1 MLPAVPILR
10 ALFVLLL
17 AAAACAP
24 LPGNARALHARIDRI
39 VSPVATLDGVEID
52 IDWPDGAK
60 RGVMHLRTRT
70 LDASGLGYHF
80 TRLAW
85 SCDMARSGWSRW
97 TCSGPLHTAS
107 GESATLSID
116 LKEAGTE
123 AVLARGSS
131 RIAMQR
137 RASAPDLTRVDL
149 TAIPL
154 AWTRVLL
161 KQAWPQA
168 QLKAGEGDAHF
179 AVTSSTQGVRI
190 AGPLNLRGVSLDT
203 PDGHTAADKLGAAF
217 DLDMLL
223 GADNRVKLR
232 GALLGGEVL
241 FGTTYIALGGRRV
254 GLAIDAEKQGACCWR
269 IPHFDWR
276 DGAILGASGS
286 ATFDAD
292 ANPRDVAV
300 DVRSADLSL
309 ARDAYLS
316 GFLGAGGLQ
325 DLELRGGLR
334 AHLELA
340 DGRLRAAAAMLDS
353 VTARDPKGRFAFDS
367 VSGDARYSA
376 TAPVRSELR
385 WMGGSLYGLDF
396 GAATIPLS
404 SGDGKLA
411 VEQAVDVPM
420 LGGHLG
426 FDHLS
431 IRPGGG
437 TVPTVAEF
445 GLRLDSIDV
454 AQLAKALKLPAF
466 TGQLSGRI
474 PGARYSSD
482 VLTFDG
488 GLSMQVFGGQL
499 QMSGLSMER
508 PFGVAPTLSADVTF
522 DDLDLESL
530 TGVLGFGSITGL
542 LDGRLTGLRLVDWQ
556 PVAFDAHLRTDR
568 HRGVRQRISQRA
580 VQDLSSVGDSSIASS
595 LQSRLIGLFNDFGYS
610 RIGIDCRLADQVC
623 DMSGLGSAGRG
634 FTIVSGSG
642 IPRLTVVGF
651 NHKVDWPT
659 LVERLVAVGKGETK
673 AIVK

>member
-1 MLPAVPILR
+1 M
-10 ALFVLLL
+10 
-17 AAAACAP
+17 
-24 LPGNARALHARIDRI
+24 HAHIDRI
-39 VSPVATLDGVEID
+39 VSPVATLDDVRID
-52 IDWPDGAK
+52 INWPEGAN
-60 RGVMHLRTRT
+60 RGAMQLRTQK

-80 TRLAW
+80 ERLAW
-85 SCDMARSGWSRW
+85 ACDLHRSGWSRW
-97 TCSGPLHTAS
+97 RCDGPLRLAS
-107 GESATLSID
+107 GETASLSID
-116 LKEAGTE
+116 LSETATH
-123 AVLARGSS
+123 AMLSRGRS
-131 RIAMQR
+131 RIDVQR
-137 RASAPDLTRVDL
+137 RASVPDLTRVDL

-168 QLKAGEGDAHF
+168 QLKAGDGDAQF
-179 AVTSSTQGVRI
+179 AVTSNKQGVRI
-190 AGPLNLRGVSLDT
+190 AGPLRLRGVSLDT

-217 DLDMLL
+217 DVDMLL
-223 GADNRVKLR
+223 GADDTVKLR

-254 GLAIDAEKQGACCWR
+254 GLDIDAEKHGACCWR
-269 IPHFDWR
+269 LPHFDWR
-276 DGAILGASGS
+276 DGAALTATGS
-286 ATFDAD
+286 ASFDA
-292 ANPRDVAV
+292 ASNPRDVSA
-300 DVRSADLSL
+300 DVRSADLAL
-309 ARDAYLS
+309 ARGAYLS
-316 GFLGAGGLQ
+316 GWLGAAGLQ
-325 DLELRGGLR
+325 DMELRGGLR

-340 DGRLRAAAAMLDS
+340 GGVLRAVDANLDN
-353 VTARDPKGRFAFDS
+353 VTAQDPKGRFAFNALQ
-367 VSGDARYSA
+367 GNARYSA
-376 TAPVRSELR
+376 TPPVRSELR
-385 WMGGSLYGLDF
+385 WNGGSLYGLAF
-396 GAATIPLS
+396 GPATIPLS
-404 SGDGKLA
+404 SGGGKLA

-431 IRPGGG
+431 IRPGSGA
-437 TVPTVAEF
+437 VPTLTEF

-474 PGARYSSD
+474 PSARYSGD
-482 VLTFDG
+482 LLTFDG
-488 GLSMQVFGGQL
+488 GLSMQVFGGRL
-499 QMSGLSMER
+499 DMSALSMER

-580 VQDLSSVGDSSIASS
+580 VQDLSSVGDSSIVSS

-610 RIGIDCRLADQVC
+610 RLGIDCRLADQVC
-623 DMSGLGSAGRG
+623 DMDGLAPAGKG
-634 FTIVSGSG
+634 FVIVTGSG

-651 NHKVDWPT
+651 NRKVDWPT